1 MGAIKTPTPVKFFVA
16 MLVAPD
22 GMDKIDVFDAALEQ
36 RFGLID
42 LKSQNWI
49 FELTDYYT
57 PEMGPDLTRR
67 IVSFENLID
76 PGELAQA
83 KNDTNAIEEEL
94 TKRFR
99 GENAGRIV
107 NLDAGY
113 LTLSQMILATT
124 KNYSHRI
131 YIGQGIW
138 AEITLQYKKGRYVK
152 WEWTYPDYADGRYND
167 FLIQVREKLK
177 SQLPSKPIQ

>member
-1 MGAIKTPTPVKFFVA
+1 MGAIKQPTPVKFFVA

-22 GMDKIDVFDAALEQ
+22 GMDKIDLFDAALDE
-36 RFGLID
+36 RFGPID
-42 LKSQNWI
+42 LKSQNWP
-49 FELTDYYT
+49 FVFTDYYT
-57 PEMGPDLTRR
+57 PEMGPNLTRR
-67 IVSFENLID
+67 FVSFEKLID
-76 PGELAQA
+76 PGLLAQA
-83 KNDTNAIEEEL
+83 KNDTNAIEETF

-113 LTLSQMILATT
+113 LTLSQLILATT

-138 AEITLQYKKGRYVK
+138 AEITLRYQKGRYLK
-152 WEWTYPDYADGRYND
+152 FDWTYPDYADGLYND

-177 SQLPSKPIQ
+177 SQLPLGSF